1 VRVYPSNDFRD
12 QYETNNAFIFA
23 GTAVLIFL
31 FTSLVFILYD
41 VLVQRRQRKVMAT
54 VMRLYANDMVMK
66 TVTNRLEGE
75 VTERTRLLVDTNK
88 KLTEANRRV
97 TKQAAEQLEHFA
109 RYVSEPNQTTHLPC
123 LVRLNG
129 VSHSCV
135 RTFYAVILTFSMSHE
150 IRTPLNCVIGISS
163 LLLEK
168 EVSPTEQR
176 EYLEMINKSGDLL
189 GAVVNDVLDF
199 SKLQSGVFDVKVEP
213 TKLKALL
220 APVLHSIRVS
230 CEKQKLILTSHLDDN
245 IPEFI
250 ATDSRRLQQILYN
263 LLGNAVKFSKQGG
276 TIELKVSCSS
286 STDRSDDVKLFRF
299 AIKDYGC
306 GIAEEH
312 REAIF
317 EPFNQ
322 ATKDTER
329 LYGGTGLGLAITS
342 KIVKALG
349 GTIVVDSAI
358 GEWTEFVLTLPSSL
372 SHEESTA
379 GSAGAVNSLSFPAAK
394 GNKVPA
400 ELKVLIAEDNAVN
413 QKILSRMLECL
424 GVQYISIVDDG
435 EKAVE
440 SATKEDYDLV
450 FMDIQMPVMD
460 GLEATQ
466 LIVAAQERQ
475 QPRPKILFV
484 TAHALDSFEVET
496 RAAGGDGFITKP
508 FKLDQIRMAL
518 FEHGGV

>member
-1 VRVYPSNDFRD
+1 
-12 QYETNNAFIFA
+12 
-23 GTAVLIFL
+23 
-31 FTSLVFILYD
+31 
-41 VLVQRRQRKVMAT
+41 M
-54 VMRLYANDMVMK
+54 
-66 TVTNRLEGE
+66 
-75 VTERTRLLVDTNK
+75 
-88 KLTEANRRV
+88 
-97 TKQAAEQLEHFA
+97 
-109 RYVSEPNQTTHLPC
+109 
-123 LVRLNG
+123 
-129 VSHSCV
+129 
-135 RTFYAVILTFSMSHE
+135 
-150 IRTPLNCVIGISS
+150 SS

-199 SKLQSGVFDVKVEP
+199 SKLQSGRFDAKVQPTNVK
-213 TKLKALL
+213 AMI
-220 APVLHSIRVS
+220 APVLYSIRVS

-263 LLGNAVKFSKQGG
+263 LLGNAVKFSKRGG
-276 TIELKVSCSS
+276 TVELRVSS
-286 STDRSDDVKLFRF
+286 SSSIDSDDITLFRF

-306 GIAEEH
+306 GIAPEH

-322 ATKDTER
+322 ASKDTER

-349 GTIVVDSAI
+349 GTITVDSAI

-372 SHEESTA
+372 SREESIVGGA
-379 GSAGAVNSLSFPAAK
+379 GVNSLSLPAAN

-440 SATKEDYDLV
+440 SVRKEDYDLV

-466 LIVAAQERQ
+466 LIVAQER

-484 TAHALDSFEVET
+484 TAHALDSFEAEAKV
-496 RAAGGDGFITKP
+496 AGGDGFITKP
-508 FKLDQIRMAL
+508 YKLDQIRMAL
-518 FEHGGV
+518 SEHVGV